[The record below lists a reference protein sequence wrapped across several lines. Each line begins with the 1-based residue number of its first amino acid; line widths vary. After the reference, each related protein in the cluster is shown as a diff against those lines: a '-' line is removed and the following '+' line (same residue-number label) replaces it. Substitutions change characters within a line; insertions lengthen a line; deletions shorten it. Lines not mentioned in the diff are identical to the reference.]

1 MTSLRDVRSS
11 GECGR
16 VDGGTLRLLIV
27 VVGRFG
33 DRVTRLFE
41 SARQRPMGP
50 ATCSVALPTVH
61 SEVDG

>member
-1 MTSLRDVRSS
+1 M
-11 GECGR
+11 
-16 VDGGTLRLLIV
+16 DGGTLRLLIV